1 MKIPRRLGPFLL
13 THRIGAGGMGT
24 VYYGTLDGP
33 AGRPAAVK
41 VIRAEYAD
49 DPEFRARFRREIEVV
64 SRVAGACT
72 ARVLA
77 ADPDGDPPYLA
88 TEYLAGPNLA
98 EYVRQHGPLVGE
110 TLRTLAVGLAEAL
123 VAIHDAG
130 VVHRDLKPSNV
141 LLTREGPRVVDFGIA
156 QAADTVSLTGA
167 GSSVGSPAYM
177 SPEQIRGGGSDPA
190 MDVFAWGCTV
200 AYAATGRS
208 PFGGGPADAVLFRV
222 RHDPA
227 NLEGVPGRLY
237 ALLARSLAKNAKA
250 RPDIHTLFR
259 EILALS
265 DVGAA
270 VSSEAQDTDLTA
282 LVNQVIAE
290 GWLSV
295 EHLDPRILDLDVRDV
310 NPLPIVRAAAGGYA
324 AYARSD
330 AGGPRNLAGARDPV
344 GSGNS
349 PGPNNSARPA
359 SPVRPSGPVR
369 PGSPPRPGHPAGVGN
384 PAGVGG
390 PAVPVAPGT
399 SAAHVVP
406 LPRAESPTLR
416 RSGPVRP
423 GGPGPAWPRRGPGQ
437 PSVPNQQSGPDE
449 RSTPN
454 QPSTAGRQASS
465 GQPSAPR
472 QPTWPNRPSA
482 AGQSSW
488 PDQPSAARRQST
500 PGQQWAAGQRGAA
513 GRRIPSGYPVSPAAP
528 AAPAAPAPAAPP
540 GPPEPTTARGPA
552 RVGSGETPRRV
563 PAHPATAVTRSRQY
577 QAPDPPVV
585 HGPVHPPSSAG
596 VPAVSRRER
605 RRRERERER
614 RASIRR
620 AAVWV
625 CDPRWIVVLAVLAA
639 LVLVGIAMVNI
650 R

>member
-1 MKIPRRLGPFLL
+1 MEIPRRLGPFLL

-227 NLEGVPGRLY
+227 NLDGVPGRLY

-330 AGGPRNLAGARDPV
+330 AGGPRNLSGARDPV

-349 PGPNNSARPA
+349 PGPNNSVRPGSPPRPA
-359 SPVRPSGPVR
+359 SPVR
-369 PGSPPRPGHPAGVGN
+369 PGSPPRPGH

-406 LPRAESPTLR
+406 LPRAESPTLH

-423 GGPGPAWPRRGPGQ
+423 GPGPAGPRRGPGQ
-437 PSVPNQQSGPDE
+437 PSAPNQQSGPNE

-454 QPSTAGRQASS
+454 QPSTAGRQA
-465 GQPSAPR
+465 PS
-472 QPTWPNRPSA
+472 
-482 AGQSSW
+482 
-488 PDQPSAARRQST
+488 
-500 PGQQWAAGQRGAA
+500 GQQWAAGQRGAA
-513 GRRIPSGYPVSPAAP
+513 GRRIPSNYPVS
-528 AAPAAPAPAAPP
+528 PAAPAPAAPP
-540 GPPEPTTARGPA
+540 GPPEPTAARGPVGA
-552 RVGSGETPRRV
+552 GSGETPRRV
-563 PAHPATAVTRSRQY
+563 PAHPATAVTRSRRY
-577 QAPDPPVV
+577 QAPDPPAA

-620 AAVWV
+620 AAAWV